1 MRLLL
6 GSNLAPRFVA
16 KMAVSIFVVCATA
29 LLLAPQLR
37 VASPQPPA
45 QLRRPAASRPRAH
58 PPRAGVPG
66 FSTWLRKEFGDAYCG
81 VPDKYAADVLCFD
94 MNSIVHTQLRRSKN
108 ESHAFVRIFRQLHAT
123 MRVVRPRQHVLLA
136 LDGPAPLAKM
146 ATQRERRRKSADKST
161 EKGLSPLYATPGTIF
176 MQRLEEAL
184 VYFCCEQLCTQR
196 GSGLTFHVSGAE
208 TPGEGEF
215 KLLEWLLAQDPPRG
229 GKRPPSAVIVGGDG
243 DLVLQALQ
251 LRGGWD
257 VSVLLEL
264 PTKRAAKEGIEPR
277 VSVGALRDSLEEQL
291 LESVGKGG
299 GKGGAKEDGVA
310 LALEPVAL
318 FALCGNDYLPK
329 VREASFDRLWLGYA
343 ALRRTEKFRDARL
356 VRRTAAAAGSVT
368 LDAPFL
374 AALLR
379 VTAACA
385 QRASAAA
392 AAAIEGGATPSEA
405 RASSA
410 AVGLD
415 PRSLARLADEA
426 ANWRVKPPAEATSVA
441 SQRAREYVDGVLWT
455 AQLYCAG
462 GGRGASW
469 AWRHER
475 KFAPSALQ
483 IARWLDGAA
492 AAELAP
498 PPRDANGPLPAPL
511 FCSVVLPPHV
521 TRQMAPRDLSRALEP
536 GGALEWLAESH
547 AAEAAAAAA
556 AKEAAIARDAGA
568 ADDGADDGDD
578 DEEEEEEGEAAA
590 APETVALEELIARA
604 AALPDGAL
612 PAPLLRRPAALTAQ
626 PAWLCVRRLPPGD
639 SDAEPPPARAG
650 LPKLPRLPPRPPT
663 DRMRPLRKGGLT
675 CAWEPA
681 GEALR

>member
-1 MRLLL
+1 MSAALSALLC
-6 GSNLAPRFVA
+6 A
-16 KMAVSIFVVCATA
+16 ATA
-29 LLLAPQLR
+29 LLLT
-37 VASPQPPA
+37 PQPPA
-45 QLRRPAASRPRAH
+45 QLHRPTSRPRAH

-215 KLLEWLLAQDPPRG
+215 KLLEWLVAQDPPRG

-299 GKGGAKEDGVA
+299 GGKGGGKGGGAKEDGVA

-415 PRSLARLADEA
+415 PKSLARLADEV

-568 ADDGADDGDD
+568 GAADDGDGDGDGD
-578 DEEEEEEGEAAA
+578 DEEGEAAA

-612 PAPLLRRPAALTAQ
+612 PAPLLRRPAALAAQ
-626 PAWLCVRRLPPGD
+626 PAWLCVRRLLPGE

>member
-1 MRLLL
+1 MTTAALL
-6 GSNLAPRFVA
+6 
-16 KMAVSIFVVCATA
+16 VCATA

-37 VASPQPPA
+37 VASPHPPA

-146 ATQRERRRKSADKST
+146 ATQRERRRKSADRLT

-299 GKGGAKEDGVA
+299 KGGKGGGGKGGGGAKEDDVA

-368 LDAPFL
+368 LDGPFL

-385 QRASAAA
+385 QRQAPPPPPPSRAARRPPRRAHRRRPSASTQ
-392 AAAIEGGATPSEA
+392 IA
-405 RASSA
+405 RATCRR
-410 AVGLD
+410 GGQ
-415 PRSLARLADEA
+415 LARQAAGRGDERRVA
-426 ANWRVKPPAEATSVA
+426 ACARV
-441 SQRAREYVDGVLWT
+441 RGRVLWT
-455 AQLYCAG
+455 AALLRRRRTRRVVGVAT
-462 GGRGASW
+462 RA
-469 AWRHER
+469 

-492 AAELAP
+492 ASSSRRRRAT
-498 PPRDANGPLPAPL
+498 PRPA
-511 FCSVVLPPHV
+511 
-521 TRQMAPRDLSRALEP
+521 AGAALLL
-536 GGALEWLAESH
+536 GG
-547 AAEAAAAAA
+547 AAAA
-556 AKEAAIARDAGA
+556 RDAPDGA
-568 ADDGADDGDD
+568 SRPQPRPRARRGARVARGVARGRGGGGGGGEGGGDSARRRRRRRGADDGDD
-578 DEEEEEEGEAAA
+578 EEEEGEAAA

-612 PAPLLRRPAALTAQ
+612 PAPLLRRSAALAAQ
-626 PAWLCVRRLPPGD
+626 PAWLCVRRLPPGRR
-639 SDAEPPPARAG
+639 SRRAAAG
-650 LPKLPRLPPRPPT
+650 AAKLPRLPPRPPT
-663 DRMRPLRKGGLT
+663 DRMRPLRK
-675 CAWEPA
+675 A
-681 GEALR
+681 G